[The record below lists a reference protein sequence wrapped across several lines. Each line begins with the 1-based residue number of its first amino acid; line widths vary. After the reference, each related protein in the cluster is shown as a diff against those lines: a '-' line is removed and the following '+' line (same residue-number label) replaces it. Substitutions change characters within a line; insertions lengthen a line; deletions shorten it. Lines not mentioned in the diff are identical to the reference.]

1 MLSAKPWKLDAV
13 IRLLLSVFICIYAGS
28 LAAAVM
34 HYAQSGGKAGFKFYP
49 AAAAAFVFL
58 AAALFMS
65 RKGWALENIMKRLMT
80 LLGCFYAGLLLG
92 AWAQQMASPDRSEVP
107 SAGQMVITVLSFQGA
122 ALVFIALFLREHR
135 AGWAEAFGFYNR
147 WPRAVLAGIVAAC
160 VFLPIGFR
168 LQQLSGQLIGRFSHL
183 KPEEQ
188 LPVQTLRGAVSWGDR
203 LMLGVVTI
211 LLVPV
216 AEEML
221 FRGILYPWIKRIGF
235 PRLAVWGTALAFAAM
250 HLNLETL
257 LPLFVLALAL
267 IALYEW
273 TDNLLAPISAHA
285 LFNALNF
292 ALVYWAAGSPGRP

>member
-1 MLSAKPWKLDAV
+1 VA
-13 IRLLLSVFICIYAGS
+13 
-28 LAAAVM
+28 
-34 HYAQSGGKAGFKFYP
+34 
-49 AAAAAFVFL
+49 
-58 AAALFMS
+58 
-65 RKGWALENIMKRLMT
+65 
-80 LLGCFYAGLLLG
+80 AGL
-92 AWAQQMASPDRSEVP
+92 
-107 SAGQMVITVLSFQGA
+107 
-122 ALVFIALFLREHR
+122 
-135 AGWAEAFGFYNR
+135 
-147 WPRAVLAGIVAAC
+147 VAAC

-168 LQQLSGQLIGRFSHL
+168 LQQLSAQLIGHFSHI

-188 LPVQTLRGAVSWGDR
+188 LPVQTLRSAVFWGDR

-216 AEEML
+216 AEEVL

>member
-1 MLSAKPWKLDAV
+1 
-13 IRLLLSVFICIYAGS
+13 
-28 LAAAVM
+28 M

-58 AAALFMS
+58 AAALVMS
-65 RKGWALENIMKRLMT
+65 RKGWALENIKKRLAM

-92 AWAQQMASPDRSEVP
+92 AWAQQMASADRPEVP
-107 SAGQMVITVLSFQGA
+107 SSGQMVITVLSFQGA

-135 AGWAEAFGFYNR
+135 AGWAEAFGFHNR

-168 LQQLSGQLIGRFSHL
+168 LQQLSGQLIGRFSHMKL
-183 KPEEQ
+183 EEQ

-203 LMLGVVTI
+203 FILGVVTI

-292 ALVYWAAGSPGRP
+292 ALVYWAAGSPGGP